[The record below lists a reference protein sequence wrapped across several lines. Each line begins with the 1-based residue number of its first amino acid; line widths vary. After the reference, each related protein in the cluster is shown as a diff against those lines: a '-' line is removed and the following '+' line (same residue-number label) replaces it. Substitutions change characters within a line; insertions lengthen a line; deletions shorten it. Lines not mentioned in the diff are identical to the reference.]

1 MAGPVCKMVKIGSGG
16 SRPMVLLRDLRVAGR
31 RGAHATAIVAVAAVL
46 TGCAARPGPE
56 VLVPTAAM
64 PGAKLQRIYVATTRT
79 RATPSGNE
87 FTADRA
93 SALNFASFR
102 VAIPPGHTSGNIEW
116 PEGTPDPRVNFVT
129 ADQAVL
135 SDAEFRNE
143 VAPARQRGAKR
154 KVLIFVHGF
163 NNNFQESLY
172 RLAQVHADAGMD
184 SVPILFAWPS
194 QGRVAAYAEDRDAAT
209 ASRDDLMALLKMVA
223 GSPQV
228 GDIMV
233 LSHSM
238 GGLVT
243 ADALRQ
249 LRIERQD
256 RVIARLRRV
265 ILAAPDIDVD
275 VFRAQ
280 LQTIGP
286 LSPPMTL
293 LVSKDDK
300 ALEFS
305 NLIGGSRARIGAL
318 DIENPAVREA
328 ALKAKVQV
336 VDISTLQSRD
346 RMNHS
351 RFTALAELYPRL
363 QRQPASQRE
372 QAGIFVID
380 ANSATVARPFEA
392 GNPAAIH

>member
-1 MAGPVCKMVKIGSGG
+1 MV
-16 SRPMVLLRDLRVAGR
+16 
-31 RGAHATAIVAVAAVL
+31 
-46 TGCAARPGPE
+46 
-56 VLVPTAAM
+56 
-64 PGAKLQRIYVATTRT
+64 
-79 RATPSGNE
+79 
-87 FTADRA
+87 
-93 SALNFASFR
+93 
-102 VAIPPGHTSGNIEW
+102 
-116 PEGTPDPRVNFVT
+116 VN
-129 ADQAVL
+129 
-135 SDAEFRNE
+135 
-143 VAPARQRGAKR
+143 
-154 KVLIFVHGF
+154 
-163 NNNFQESLY
+163 
-172 RLAQVHADAGMD
+172 
-184 SVPILFAWPS
+184 
-194 QGRVAAYAEDRDAAT
+194 
-209 ASRDDLMALLKMVA
+209 
-223 GSPQV
+223 SPQV

-233 LSHSM
+233 LGHSM
-238 GGLVT
+238 GCLVI
-243 ADALRQ
+243 ADALSQ
-249 LRIERQD
+249 LRSGRQD

-305 NLIGGSRARIGAL
+305 NFIGGSRARAGAL

-363 QRQPASQRE
+363 QRQPQQSS
-372 QAGIFVID
+372 D
-380 ANSATVARPFEA
+380 
-392 GNPAAIH
+392 

>member
-1 MAGPVCKMVKIGSGG
+1 
-16 SRPMVLLRDLRVAGR
+16 MVLLRHLRVAGR
-31 RGAHATAIVAVAAVL
+31 RCAHATAIAALVAVLA
-46 TGCAARPGPE
+46 GCAGRPGPE
-56 VLVPTAAM
+56 VLVPTAAT

-87 FTADRA
+87 FTSDRA
-93 SALNFASFR
+93 TALNFASFK
-102 VAIPPGHTSGNIEW
+102 VAIPPSHTSGNIEW
-116 PEGTPDPRVNFVT
+116 PEGAPDSRVNFVT
-129 ADQAVL
+129 VDQAVL
-135 SDAEFRNE
+135 SDPEFRDE
-143 VAPARQRGAKR
+143 VAPTRQRGAKR

-194 QGRVAAYAEDRDAAT
+194 QGRVAAYAEDKDAAT
-209 ASRDDLMALLKMVA
+209 VSRDDLIALLKMVA
-223 GSPQV
+223 NSPQV

-233 LSHSM
+233 LGHSM
-238 GGLVT
+238 GCLVI
-243 ADALRQ
+243 ADALSQ
-249 LRIERQD
+249 LRSGRQD

-300 ALEFS
+300 ALGFS
-305 NLIGGSRARIGAL
+305 NFIGGSRARAGAL

-363 QRQPASQRE
+363 QRQPASERE

-380 ANSATVARPFEA
+380 ANNATVARPFEA
-392 GNPAAIH
+392 GNQATVH

>member
-1 MAGPVCKMVKIGSGG
+1 
-16 SRPMVLLRDLRVAGR
+16 MVLLRNLPVAGR
-31 RGAHATAIVAVAAVL
+31 RGAYSSIIVVLATVL
-46 TGCAARPGPE
+46 AGCAGRPGPE
-56 VLVPTAAM
+56 VLVPTAAT

-87 FTADRA
+87 FTSDRA
-93 SALNFASFR
+93 NALNFASFK
-102 VAIPPGHTSGNIEW
+102 VGIPPGHTSGNIEW
-116 PEGTPDPRVNFVT
+116 PEGTPDARVNFVT
-129 ADQAVL
+129 VDQAVL
-135 SDAEFRNE
+135 SDAVFREE

-154 KVLIFVHGF
+154 KVLIFIHGF

-172 RLAQVHADAGMD
+172 RLAQIHADAGMD

-194 QGRVAAYAEDRDAAT
+194 QGRVAAYAEDKDAAT
-209 ASRDDLMALLKMVA
+209 RSRDDLMALLKMVA
-223 GSPQV
+223 SSPQV

-233 LSHSM
+233 LAHSM

-243 ADALRQ
+243 AEALRQ
-249 LRIERQD
+249 LRSERQD

-280 LQTIGP
+280 LQIIGP

-305 NLIGGSRARIGAL
+305 NFIGGSRARVGAL
-318 DIENPAVREA
+318 DIENPVVREA

-346 RMNHS
+346 GMNHS

-363 QRQPASQRE
+363 QRQPASERE
-372 QAGIFVID
+372 KSGIFVID
-380 ANSATVARPFEA
+380 ANSATVARPFEV
-392 GNPAAIH
+392 GNQAAVH

>member
-1 MAGPVCKMVKIGSGG
+1 
-16 SRPMVLLRDLRVAGR
+16 
-31 RGAHATAIVAVAAVL
+31 
-46 TGCAARPGPE
+46 
-56 VLVPTAAM
+56 
-64 PGAKLQRIYVATTRT
+64 
-79 RATPSGNE
+79 
-87 FTADRA
+87 
-93 SALNFASFR
+93 
-102 VAIPPGHTSGNIEW
+102 
-116 PEGTPDPRVNFVT
+116 
-129 ADQAVL
+129 
-135 SDAEFRNE
+135 
-143 VAPARQRGAKR
+143 
-154 KVLIFVHGF
+154 
-163 NNNFQESLY
+163 
-172 RLAQVHADAGMD
+172 
-184 SVPILFAWPS
+184 
-194 QGRVAAYAEDRDAAT
+194 
-209 ASRDDLMALLKMVA
+209 
-223 GSPQV
+223 
-228 GDIMV
+228 
-233 LSHSM
+233 M

-305 NLIGGSRARIGAL
+305 NFIGGSRARIGAL

-336 VDISTLQSRD
+336 VDISTLPSRD

-351 RFTALAELYPRL
+351 RFAALAELYPRL
-363 QRQPASQRE
+363 QRQPASERE
-372 QAGIFVID
+372 KSGIFVID
-380 ANSATVARPFEA
+380 ANSATVARPYEV
-392 GNPAAIH
+392 GNQAAAID

>member
-1 MAGPVCKMVKIGSGG
+1 
-16 SRPMVLLRDLRVAGR
+16 MVLLRHLRVAGR
-31 RGAHATAIVAVAAVL
+31 RRAHATAIVALAAVL
-46 TGCAARPGPE
+46 AGCAARPGPE
-56 VLVPTAAM
+56 VLVPTAAT

-79 RATPSGNE
+79 RTTPSDNV
-87 FTADRA
+87 FTSDRA
-93 SALNFASFR
+93 TALNFASFK
-102 VAIPPGHTSGNIEW
+102 VAIPPGHASGNIEW

-135 SDAEFRNE
+135 SDAEFRDE
-143 VAPARQRGAKR
+143 VAPTRQRGAKR

-172 RLAQVHADAGMD
+172 RLAQVHADASMD

-194 QGRVAAYAEDRDAAT
+194 QGRVAAYAEDKDAAT
-209 ASRDDLMALLKMVA
+209 VSRDDLIALLKMVA
-223 GSPQV
+223 NSPQV

-233 LSHSM
+233 LGHSM
-238 GGLVT
+238 GCLVI
-243 ADALRQ
+243 ADALSQ
-249 LRIERQD
+249 LRSGRQD

-300 ALEFS
+300 ALGFS
-305 NLIGGSRARIGAL
+305 NFIGGSRARAGAL

-363 QRQPASQRE
+363 QRQPASERE

-392 GNPAAIH
+392 GNQAAVH

>member
-1 MAGPVCKMVKIGSGG
+1 MML
-16 SRPMVLLRDLRVAGR
+16 SRHLRVVGR
-31 RGAHATAIVAVAAVL
+31 RGAHSTIIVVLAAVL
-46 TGCAARPGPE
+46 SGCAGRPGPE
-56 VLVPTAAM
+56 VLVATAAV
-64 PGAKLQRIYVATTRT
+64 PGAKLQKIYVATTRT

-87 FTADRA
+87 FTSYRA
-93 SALNFASFR
+93 NALNFASFK

-129 ADQAVL
+129 VDQDVL
-135 SDAEFRNE
+135 SDAAFREE

-154 KVLIFVHGF
+154 KVVIFIHGF

-194 QGRVAAYAEDRDAAT
+194 QGRVAAYAEDKDAAT
-209 ASRDDLMALLKMVA
+209 QSRDDLIALLKAVA
-223 GSPQV
+223 SSPQV
-228 GDIMV
+228 GEIMV
-233 LSHSM
+233 LAHSM
-238 GGLVT
+238 GCLVT
-243 ADALRQ
+243 AEALRQ
-249 LRIERQD
+249 LRVERQD
-256 RVIARLRRV
+256 RVIARLHRV

-286 LSPPMTL
+286 LSPPLTL
-293 LVSKDDK
+293 LVSNDDR
-300 ALEFS
+300 ALAFS
-305 NLIGGSRARIGAL
+305 NVIGGSRARVGAL

-336 VDISTLQSRD
+336 VDISSLQSRD
-346 RMNHS
+346 RQNHS

-363 QRQPASQRE
+363 QRQPASERE
-372 QAGIFVID
+372 QSGIFVID
-380 ANSATVARPFEA
+380 TNSATVARPFEV
-392 GNPAAIH
+392 GNLAAIY

>member
-1 MAGPVCKMVKIGSGG
+1 MM
-16 SRPMVLLRDLRVAGR
+16 LLRNLRVAGR
-31 RGAHATAIVAVAAVL
+31 RGAHATAIATLVAVLA
-46 TGCAARPGPE
+46 GCAGRPGPE
-56 VLVPTAAM
+56 VLVPTAAT
-64 PGAKLQRIYVATTRT
+64 PGAKVQRIYVATTRT
-79 RATPSGNE
+79 RATPSDNE
-87 FTADRA
+87 FTSDRA
-93 SALNFASFR
+93 KALNFASFK
-102 VAIPPGHTSGNIEW
+102 VAIPPGHMSGHIEW
-116 PEGTPDPRVNFVT
+116 PEGTPDARVNFVT
-129 ADQAVL
+129 VDQAVL
-135 SDAEFRNE
+135 SDAVFREE

-154 KVLIFVHGF
+154 KVLIFIHGF

-194 QGRVAAYAEDRDAAT
+194 QGRVAAYAEDKDAAT
-209 ASRDDLMALLKMVA
+209 VSRDDLMALLRMVA
-223 GSPQV
+223 SSPQV

-233 LSHSM
+233 LAHSM
-238 GGLVT
+238 GCLVI

-305 NLIGGSRARIGAL
+305 NFIGGSRARVGAL
-318 DIENPAVREA
+318 DIENPVVREA
-328 ALKAKVQV
+328 VLKAKVQV

-346 RMNHS
+346 GMNHS

-363 QRQPASQRE
+363 QRQPASERE
-372 QAGIFVID
+372 KSGIFVID
-380 ANSATVARPFEA
+380 ANSATVARPFEV
-392 GNPAAIH
+392 GNQAAVH